1 MIHEGAR
8 GHTGFVQDKR
18 VFGRIYTKNSW
29 RYAQRNKIRSNE
41 PFQDATMD
49 AELLYKKL
57 LAHLQTRITKANPP
71 LALAGLAIGGAWI
84 AERLARDLGL
94 PNYGVINVA
103 FHRDDYAEKGLA
115 AMRSAD
121 SMATHLPFE
130 VAGSHIVLIDDV
142 LLTGR
147 TVRAA
152 LNELFDF
159 GRPASV
165 ELMVLADRGKR
176 ELPIAADFVGEHV
189 IVPEHQILALEKNST
204 DAKGGQYTFRFV
216 LEERV

>member
-1 MIHEGAR
+1 
-8 GHTGFVQDKR
+8 
-18 VFGRIYTKNSW
+18 
-29 RYAQRNKIRSNE
+29 
-41 PFQDATMD
+41 MD

-57 LAHLQTRITKANPP
+57 LAHLEANLAKQSEPIT
-71 LALAGLAIGGAWI
+71 LAGLAIGGAWI
-84 AERLARDLGL
+84 AERLACDLNL
-94 PNYGVINVA
+94 PHYGVINVA

-115 AMRSAD
+115 AIRSAD
-121 SMATHLPFE
+121 SMTTHLPFE
-130 VAGSHIVLIDDV
+130 VTGAHIVLIDDV

-189 IVPEHQILALEKNST
+189 IVADHQILALEKTAPDGS
-204 DAKGGQYTFRFV
+204 DSQYSFQFSV
-216 LEERV
+216 EERGA